1 MARGAHAPADVR
13 LSRIPLHRHAGTRFA
28 SLRGM
33 PGRFL
38 SVNAAAV
45 SLIAICILAAA
56 ILVAVTTSDHPAVV
70 SVAAVTPVA
79 TPAVHPVAAPAPHA
93 IEPQPAGTSGTAAG
107 TAASSQQTAPS
118 RPVTLTGCLQRDGQS
133 FHLTDTEGTQAPK
146 SRSWKSGFLK
156 KGNAAVAVV
165 DTGKRLNL
173 PRHVNERVDVTGVL
187 SGHSMQARSLT
198 RVAAKCS

>member
-1 MARGAHAPADVR
+1 
-13 LSRIPLHRHAGTRFA
+13 
-28 SLRGM
+28 M
-33 PGRFL
+33 PGRI

-56 ILVAVTTSDHPAVV
+56 ILVAVTSADHPAVV
-70 SVAAVTPVA
+70 AAAAAPDARPPRSTVEGPAVRGVAAAKPLPIDPL
-79 TPAVHPVAAPAPHA
+79 PAA
-93 IEPQPAGTSGTAAG
+93 TSGTAE
-107 TAASSQQTAPS
+107 SSQAAPAS
-118 RPVTLTGCLQRDGQS
+118 KPVTISGCLQKDGQS
-133 FHLTDTEGTQAPK
+133 FRLTETEGTKAPK

-187 SGHSMQARSLT
+187 SGHSMQARSISRL
-198 RVAAKCS
+198 AAKCG